1 MTIKYLKKATKTAS
15 TDDTKT
21 KEIVQN
27 LLKELEKSKEEGCKE
42 LTKKFD
48 KYDGE
53 IIVSKEKIEEIKK
66 KLDQKTKD
74 DIRFSY
80 DRVKKFAEAQLKNYG
95 QDFEVELSNG
105 LYAGQKLVPVNTAG
119 CYIPGGR
126 YAHIASAVMSV
137 TTAKVAGVKNI
148 IACSPPKE
156 NIGAHPSI
164 IYTADLCGA
173 DVILNLGGVPA
184 IAAMT
189 YGLFGNAPA
198 DILVGPG
205 NQFVAE
211 AKRILFGKVGIDL
224 FAGPTEI
231 GIIADETAD
240 PEIVAVDLVG
250 QAEHGYNSPAWLYTT
265 SQKLADTVMK
275 RVPELI
281 DELPEVP
288 RLSAEAAWRDYG
300 EVILCDTN
308 EEMVKVSDDYAPEH
322 LELQTKNL
330 KWFAM
335 PAVAGMALDLG
346 GIQYTAAPSN
356 GFYMGTEIGSLNLSD
371 KRRYNIL
378 PMVAKMMEL
387 DVSEERTLWRDKALV
402 EVNIAVLYSFKKQ
415 GVRMLD
421 HHALSEFFMRFNEEE
436 EKMVVDQPTEHRQES
451 IVHTVSDT
459 VMESCAPLMQL
470 MVTLV
475 VRIWPLEYW
484 SPPVMSL
491 CCRGQWMMWRVHRE
505 ESGGKKRGEKRKTNA
520 SSVFRFPTCLFQE
533 MRKIDTRCPQ
543 IATLCGLN
551 DHKASLT
558 SRLVLCCCCSTQTL
572 QTPQRLLLPFP
583 ATCSFWIAPPR
594 LSHALVLWRNF
605 VFQRTISAT

>member
-1 MTIKYLKKATKTAS
+1 MTIKYLKKASKTAS

-21 KEIVQN
+21 KDIVQN

-53 IIVSKEKIEEIKK
+53 IIVSKEKIEEINKN
-66 KLDQKTKD
+66 LDQKTKD
-74 DIRFSY
+74 DIKFSY
-80 DRVKKFAEAQLKNYG
+80 DRVRKFAEAQLANYG
-95 QDFEVELSNG
+95 KDFEVELSSG

-156 NIGAHPSI
+156 GIGAHPSI
-164 IYTADLCGA
+164 IYTANLCGA

-189 YGLFGNAPA
+189 YGMFGNAPA
-198 DILVGPG
+198 DFLVGPG

-250 QAEHGYNSPAWLYTT
+250 QAEHGYNSPCWLYTT
-265 SQKLADTVMK
+265 SQKLADEVMK

-281 DELPEVP
+281 EKLPEVP

-300 EVILCDTN
+300 EVILCDTD

-322 LELQTKNL
+322 LEIQTKNL
-330 KWFAM
+330 EWFHKR
-335 PAVAGMALDLG
+335 LKN
-346 GIQYTAAPSN
+346 Y
-356 GFYMGTEIGSLNLSD
+356 GSLFIGEETTVAYGD
-371 KRRYNIL
+371 KCSGTNHIL
-378 PMVAKMMEL
+378 PTKGAGKYTGGLFVGKFIK
-387 DVSEERTLWRDKALV
+387 TL
-402 EVNIAVLYSFKKQ
+402 S
-415 GVRMLD
+415 
-421 HHALSEFFMRFNEEE
+421 
-436 EKMVVDQPTEHRQES
+436 
-451 IVHTVSDT
+451 
-459 VMESCAPLMQL
+459 
-470 MVTLV
+470 
-475 VRIWPLEYW
+475 
-484 SPPVMSL
+484 
-491 CCRGQWMMWRVHRE
+491 
-505 ESGGKKRGEKRKTNA
+505 
-520 SSVFRFPTCLFQE
+520 
-533 MRKIDTRCPQ
+533 
-543 IATLCGLN
+543 
-551 DHKASLT
+551 
-558 SRLVLCCCCSTQTL
+558 
-572 QTPQRLLLPFP
+572 
-583 ATCSFWIAPPR
+583 
-594 LSHALVLWRNF
+594 
-605 VFQRTISAT
+605 FQRMTKESTKEVGSAAARISRYEGMEAHARTGDVRLRKYGYSNE

>member
-53 IIVSKEKIEEIKK
+53 IIVSKEKIEDIKK

-74 DIRFSY
+74 DIKFSY

-137 TTAKVAGVKNI
+137 TTAKVAGVENI

-156 NIGAHPSI
+156 NIGAHPAI

-265 SQKLADTVMK
+265 SQKLADAVIK

-281 DELPEVP
+281 EELPEVP
-288 RLSAEAAWRDYG
+288 KLSAEAAWRDYG

-330 KWFAM
+330 KWFHERLKNYGSLFIGEETT
-335 PAVAGMALDLG
+335 VAYGDKCSGTNHILPTKGAGKYTG
-346 GIQYTAAPSN
+346 GLFVGKFIKTLSFQRMTKDSTKEVGATAARIS
-356 GFYMGTEIGSLNLSD
+356 
-371 KRRYNIL
+371 RYEG
-378 PMVAKMMEL
+378 MEAHARTG
-387 DVSEERTLWRDKALV
+387 DVRLKKYG
-402 EVNIAVLYSFKKQ
+402 YSQK
-415 GVRMLD
+415 
-421 HHALSEFFMRFNEEE
+421 
-436 EKMVVDQPTEHRQES
+436 
-451 IVHTVSDT
+451 
-459 VMESCAPLMQL
+459 
-470 MVTLV
+470 
-475 VRIWPLEYW
+475 
-484 SPPVMSL
+484 
-491 CCRGQWMMWRVHRE
+491 
-505 ESGGKKRGEKRKTNA
+505 
-520 SSVFRFPTCLFQE
+520 
-533 MRKIDTRCPQ
+533 
-543 IATLCGLN
+543 
-551 DHKASLT
+551 
-558 SRLVLCCCCSTQTL
+558 
-572 QTPQRLLLPFP
+572 
-583 ATCSFWIAPPR
+583 
-594 LSHALVLWRNF
+594 
-605 VFQRTISAT
+605 

>member
-1 MTIKYLKKATKTAS
+1 MTIKYLKKATKTAT

-21 KEIVQN
+21 KETVQN

-53 IIVSKEKIEEIKK
+53 IIVSKEKIEDIKK

-74 DIRFSY
+74 DIKFSY

-95 QDFEVELSNG
+95 QDFEIELSNG

-156 NIGAHPSI
+156 NVGAHPSI

-265 SQKLADTVMK
+265 SQKLADAVMK

-281 DELPEVP
+281 EELPEVP

-330 KWFAM
+330 KWFHEK
-335 PAVAGMALDLG
+335 LKN
-346 GIQYTAAPSN
+346 Y
-356 GFYMGTEIGSLNLSD
+356 GSLFIGEETTVAYGD
-371 KRRYNIL
+371 KCSGTNHIL
-378 PMVAKMMEL
+378 PTKGAGKYTGGLFVGKFIK
-387 DVSEERTLWRDKALV
+387 TL
-402 EVNIAVLYSFKKQ
+402 S
-415 GVRMLD
+415 
-421 HHALSEFFMRFNEEE
+421 
-436 EKMVVDQPTEHRQES
+436 
-451 IVHTVSDT
+451 
-459 VMESCAPLMQL
+459 
-470 MVTLV
+470 
-475 VRIWPLEYW
+475 
-484 SPPVMSL
+484 
-491 CCRGQWMMWRVHRE
+491 
-505 ESGGKKRGEKRKTNA
+505 
-520 SSVFRFPTCLFQE
+520 
-533 MRKIDTRCPQ
+533 
-543 IATLCGLN
+543 
-551 DHKASLT
+551 
-558 SRLVLCCCCSTQTL
+558 
-572 QTPQRLLLPFP
+572 
-583 ATCSFWIAPPR
+583 
-594 LSHALVLWRNF
+594 
-605 VFQRTISAT
+605 FQRMTKESTKEVGAAAARISRYEGMEAHARTGDVRLRKYGYSN

>member
-53 IIVSKEKIEEIKK
+53 IIVSKEKIEDIKK

-265 SQKLADTVMK
+265 SQKLADAVLK

-281 DELPEVP
+281 EELPEVP

-330 KWFAM
+330 KWFHER
-335 PAVAGMALDLG
+335 LKN
-346 GIQYTAAPSN
+346 Y
-356 GFYMGTEIGSLNLSD
+356 GSLFIGEETTVAYGD
-371 KRRYNIL
+371 KCSGTNHIL
-378 PMVAKMMEL
+378 PTKGAGKYTGGLFVGKFIK
-387 DVSEERTLWRDKALV
+387 TL
-402 EVNIAVLYSFKKQ
+402 S
-415 GVRMLD
+415 
-421 HHALSEFFMRFNEEE
+421 
-436 EKMVVDQPTEHRQES
+436 
-451 IVHTVSDT
+451 
-459 VMESCAPLMQL
+459 
-470 MVTLV
+470 
-475 VRIWPLEYW
+475 
-484 SPPVMSL
+484 
-491 CCRGQWMMWRVHRE
+491 
-505 ESGGKKRGEKRKTNA
+505 
-520 SSVFRFPTCLFQE
+520 
-533 MRKIDTRCPQ
+533 
-543 IATLCGLN
+543 
-551 DHKASLT
+551 
-558 SRLVLCCCCSTQTL
+558 
-572 QTPQRLLLPFP
+572 
-583 ATCSFWIAPPR
+583 
-594 LSHALVLWRNF
+594 
-605 VFQRTISAT
+605 FQRMTKESTKEVGAAAARISRYEGMEAHARTGDVRLRKYGYSN

>member
-53 IIVSKEKIEEIKK
+53 IIVSKEKIEDIKK

-74 DIRFSY
+74 DIKFSY

-137 TTAKVAGVKNI
+137 TTAKVAGVENI

-156 NIGAHPSI
+156 NIGAHPAI

-265 SQKLADTVMK
+265 SRKLADAVIK

-281 DELPEVP
+281 EELPEVP
-288 RLSAEAAWRDYG
+288 KLNAEAAWRDYG

-330 KWFAM
+330 KWFHER
-335 PAVAGMALDLG
+335 LKN
-346 GIQYTAAPSN
+346 Y
-356 GFYMGTEIGSLNLSD
+356 GSLFIGEETTVAYGD
-371 KRRYNIL
+371 KCSGTNHIL
-378 PMVAKMMEL
+378 PTKGAGKYTGGLFVGKFIK
-387 DVSEERTLWRDKALV
+387 TL
-402 EVNIAVLYSFKKQ
+402 S
-415 GVRMLD
+415 
-421 HHALSEFFMRFNEEE
+421 
-436 EKMVVDQPTEHRQES
+436 
-451 IVHTVSDT
+451 
-459 VMESCAPLMQL
+459 
-470 MVTLV
+470 
-475 VRIWPLEYW
+475 
-484 SPPVMSL
+484 
-491 CCRGQWMMWRVHRE
+491 
-505 ESGGKKRGEKRKTNA
+505 
-520 SSVFRFPTCLFQE
+520 
-533 MRKIDTRCPQ
+533 
-543 IATLCGLN
+543 
-551 DHKASLT
+551 
-558 SRLVLCCCCSTQTL
+558 
-572 QTPQRLLLPFP
+572 
-583 ATCSFWIAPPR
+583 
-594 LSHALVLWRNF
+594 
-605 VFQRTISAT
+605 FQRMTKESTKEVGAAAARISRYEGMEAHARTGDVRLKKYGYSQK

>member
-53 IIVSKEKIEEIKK
+53 IIVSKEKIEDIKK
-66 KLDQKTKD
+66 KLDKKTKD
-74 DIRFSY
+74 DIKFSY

-95 QDFEVELSNG
+95 KDFEVELSNG

-265 SQKLADTVMK
+265 SRKLADAVMK

-281 DELPEVP
+281 EELPEVP

-300 EVILCDTN
+300 EVILCDTD

-322 LELQTKNL
+322 LELQTKDL
-330 KWFAM
+330 KWFHER
-335 PAVAGMALDLG
+335 LKN
-346 GIQYTAAPSN
+346 Y
-356 GFYMGTEIGSLNLSD
+356 GSLFIGEETTVAYGD
-371 KRRYNIL
+371 KCSGTNHIL
-378 PMVAKMMEL
+378 PTKGAGKYTGGLFVGKFIK
-387 DVSEERTLWRDKALV
+387 TL
-402 EVNIAVLYSFKKQ
+402 S
-415 GVRMLD
+415 
-421 HHALSEFFMRFNEEE
+421 
-436 EKMVVDQPTEHRQES
+436 
-451 IVHTVSDT
+451 
-459 VMESCAPLMQL
+459 
-470 MVTLV
+470 
-475 VRIWPLEYW
+475 
-484 SPPVMSL
+484 
-491 CCRGQWMMWRVHRE
+491 
-505 ESGGKKRGEKRKTNA
+505 
-520 SSVFRFPTCLFQE
+520 
-533 MRKIDTRCPQ
+533 
-543 IATLCGLN
+543 
-551 DHKASLT
+551 
-558 SRLVLCCCCSTQTL
+558 
-572 QTPQRLLLPFP
+572 
-583 ATCSFWIAPPR
+583 
-594 LSHALVLWRNF
+594 
-605 VFQRTISAT
+605 FQRMTKESTKEVGAAAARISRYEGMEAHARTGDVRLRKYGYSN